1 MVTEAPERSGALITA
16 RLANEYGRDVFAL
29 PGSLDNPASRGCLNL
44 ISQGAQLILDESTL
58 IQALG
63 QLPQLDTPPSVTFD
77 QTPTPTPEELSPS
90 MQQVLGGNF
99 CGTHQT
105 GSAGAAAPSIHRGNS
120 EYPDAAGIDGGDHP
134 IYRGCNTSVA
144 LNPNHVILIT

>member
-63 QLPQLDTPPSVTFD
+63 QLPQLDTPPICDLRSD
-77 QTPTPTPEELSPS
+77 SNP
-90 MQQVLGGNF
+90 
-99 CGTHQT
+99 
-105 GSAGAAAPSIHRGNS
+105 
-120 EYPDAAGIDGGDHP
+120 YP
-134 IYRGCNTSVA
+134 
-144 LNPNHVILIT
+144 